1 MNNRILC
8 WLVIGLLAIVTGCGK
23 EDHMKKNVM
32 VAKYTQTPI
41 VLDGKLDDAAWKE
54 AKAYQLVLPKDK
66 VAEGRKLQEPGEV
79 KLAWDDNFFYV
90 GARLTDSDIVAESDE
105 DQDHHYKKGDV
116 LEIFLK
122 PEAKTWYWE
131 LYATPK
137 GKKTCFWFPG
147 RGRLGL
153 ESCYKEADKCKLRVA
168 AHCEGTL
175 NKWDDKDTAWTVE
188 VQIPIADLTADPSPD
203 QKSGG
208 ETFRP
213 DSKWRILV
221 ARYNYSRYLPWVEN
235 TAFPRLSKVN
245 YHLLEEYAVLKL
257 VK

>member
-1 MNNRILC
+1 MKNRIFLGV
-8 WLVIGLLAIVTGCGK
+8 VIGLLALATGCGK
-23 EDHMKKNVM
+23 EHHMKKNTM
-32 VAKYTQTPI
+32 VAKYTAIPI
-41 VLDGKLDDAAWKE
+41 TLDGKLDDAAWQE
-54 AKAYQLVLPKDK
+54 AKAYPLVLPKDK
-66 VAEGRKLQEPGEV
+66 LAEGRRLQEPGEV

-116 LEIFLK
+116 LEMFLK

-153 ESCYKEADKCKLRVA
+153 ESCYKEADKCHLQVA

-175 NKWDDKDTAWTVE
+175 NNWEDKDTEWTVE
-188 VQIPIADLTADPSPD
+188 VAIPISDLTY
-203 QKSGG
+203 GG

-235 TAFPRLSKVN
+235 SAFPRLSKVN
-245 YHLLEEYAVLKL
+245 YHLLEEYAPLKL

>member
-1 MNNRILC
+1 
-8 WLVIGLLAIVTGCGK
+8 
-23 EDHMKKNVM
+23 MKKNTM
-32 VAKYTQTPI
+32 VAKYTAIPI
-41 VLDGKLDDAAWKE
+41 TLDGKLDDAAWKE
-54 AKAYQLVLPKDK
+54 ARAYPLVLPKDK
-66 VAEGRKLQEPGEV
+66 LAEGRKLQEPGEV

-153 ESCYKEADKCKLRVA
+153 ESCYKEADKCHLQVA
-168 AHCEGTL
+168 AQCEGTL
-175 NKWDDKDTAWTVE
+175 NNWQDKDTAWTVE
-188 VQIPIADLTADPSPD
+188 VAIPIADLTY
-203 QKSGG
+203 GE

-213 DSKWRILV
+213 GSKWRILV
-221 ARYNYSRYLPWVEN
+221 ARYNYSRYLQWVEN
-235 TAFPRLSKVN
+235 TAFPRLSKVS
-245 YHLLEEYAVLKL
+245 YHLLEEYAPLKL

>member
-1 MNNRILC
+1 MKNRVLC
-8 WLVIGLLAIVTGCGK
+8 WLVIGVVAAVMGCGK
-23 EDHMKKNVM
+23 EHHMKKNTM
-32 VAKYTQTPI
+32 VAKYTKTPI
-41 VLDGKLDDAAWKE
+41 TLDGKLDEPAWKE
-54 AKAYQLVLPKDK
+54 AKAYPLVLPKDK
-66 VAEGRKLQEPGEV
+66 LAEGRKLQEPGEV
-79 KLAWDDNFFYV
+79 KLTWDDNFFYV
-90 GARLTDSDIVAESDE
+90 GARLTDSDIVAESDD

-153 ESCYKEADKCKLRVA
+153 ESCYQEAARCKLQVA
-168 AHCEGTL
+168 AQVVGTL
-175 NKWDDKDTAWTVE
+175 NKWDDVDKEWTVE
-188 VQIPIADLTADPSPD
+188 VQIPIADLTANPVPGMKD
-203 QKSGG
+203 GE

-213 DSKWRILV
+213 GSKWRILV

-235 TAFPRLSKVN
+235 SAFPRLSKVN
-245 YHLLEEYAVLKL
+245 YHLLEEYAPLKL

>member
-1 MNNRILC
+1 MKNRALYC
-8 WLVIGLLAIVTGCGK
+8 FVIGLLALALGCGR
-23 EDHMKKNVM
+23 EDHMKKNTM
-32 VAKYTQTPI
+32 VAKYTAIPI
-41 VLDGKLDDAAWKE
+41 TLDGKLDDAAWKE
-54 AKAYQLVLPKDK
+54 ARAYPLVLPKDK
-66 VAEGRKLQEPGEV
+66 LAEGRKLQEPGEV

-153 ESCYKEADKCKLRVA
+153 ESCYKEADKCHLQVA

-175 NKWDDKDTAWTVE
+175 NNWEDKDTEWTVE
-188 VQIPIADLTADPSPD
+188 VAIPISDLTY
-203 QKSGG
+203 GE

-213 DSKWRILV
+213 GSKWRILV

-235 TAFPRLSKVN
+235 SAFPRLSKVN
-245 YHLLEEYAVLKL
+245 YHLLEEYAPLKL